1 MPSHHPRPE
10 GAALAVQEMFRPKE
24 FQLQFLELHMTNWQ
38 NSCVLRNCILIV
50 VSSECKEDCW
60 SVRQKIQSAPE
71 APDSELMPPLALQGM
86 LFADCFEYIGLG
98 RIICKFEPIDD
109 KAMA

>member
-1 MPSHHPRPE
+1 
-10 GAALAVQEMFRPKE
+10 MFRPKE
-24 FQLQFLELHMTNWQ
+24 FQLQFLELLMTNWQ

-50 VSSECKEDCW
+50 VSRKCKEDCW

-71 APDSELMPPLALQGM
+71 APDSKIMPPLALQGM

-98 RIICKFEPIDD
+98 RIICKFEPIDEE
-109 KAMA
+109 AMA

>member
-1 MPSHHPRPE
+1 M
-10 GAALAVQEMFRPKE
+10 LAVQEMFRSKE
-24 FQLQFLELHMTNWQ
+24 FQLQFLELLMTNWQ
-38 NSCVLRNCILIV
+38 NSCVLRKCILIV

-71 APDSELMPPLALQGM
+71 APDSELMQGI
-86 LFADCFEYIGLG
+86 LFADFFEYIGLG

-109 KAMA
+109 EAMA